1 MKFTASQIAAL
12 LGGTVDGDPNTE
24 LWNVAKIEEGA
35 SGMLSFLANP
45 KYTSYIYETQSS
57 AVIVNDSFVP
67 EKPVAATLIRVQD
80 AYASFGKLLSF
91 YDQMTQQKEGIS
103 SLAFVSASAQCG
115 DNLYLGEF
123 AFIGEHARIG
133 NDVKIY
139 PQVYVG
145 DGCVVGDGTTLY
157 PGVKLYRNTVVG
169 KRCILHAGAV
179 IGADG
184 FGFAPQEDGHYEK
197 IPQVGNVLIDDDVEI
212 GANTTIDRS
221 TMGSTRIHKGVKL
234 DNLVHLAHNVE
245 VGENSALAAQVG
257 VSGST
262 HLGKNC
268 VVGGQ
273 SGFVGH
279 ITIADGSKF
288 GGQSGIMGSIKE
300 ENQEFMGTP
309 IQPLRKYLVANAR
322 FRHIDEMA
330 RKLEAL
336 EKELAELKKQS

>member
-35 SGMLSFLANP
+35 PGMLSFLANP

-221 TMGSTRIHKGVKL
+221 TMGSTRVHKGVKL
-234 DNLVHLAHNVE
+234 DNMVHLAHNVE

-279 ITIADGSKF
+279 LHIADGSKF
-288 GGQSGIMGSIKE
+288 GGQCGVMGDIKV

-309 IQPLRKYLVANAR
+309 IQPLRQYLVANAR

-330 RKLEAL
+330 RKLDAL
-336 EKELAELKKQS
+336 EKELKELKSNL